1 MAEGK
6 KDKVDMANFDWQKL
20 EEEIRSD
27 STGKAYNETDKA
39 KWDRKMANNP
49 WVPIGTAVTT
59 GILVMGLVSFAT
71 KRTKYSQLLMRA
83 RVAAQGFTIFALIGK
98 YFLLCNR
105 RKHLKEC
112 RRSTVHFDCIP
123 LTLTYGFYSF
133 VCFNLGF
140 KSDYQVTFVRFM
152 F

>member
-112 RRSTVHFDCIP
+112 SLNDLNGLNNLNDLKSLILSKKNYRS
-123 LTLTYGFYSF
+123 
-133 VCFNLGF
+133 
-140 KSDYQVTFVRFM
+140 
-152 F
+152 